1 MKEHLTIKE
10 VIEKYKE
17 APLRQATL
25 TFLLRENE
33 ILLAMKKR
41 GFAQG
46 KWNGS
51 GGKPK
56 PEDKNI
62 EDTAVREMLEET
74 LTKPKNLKHVATLN
88 FYFEEMAD
96 WNQQVVVFIANLW
109 EGDPKETEEMAP
121 KWFKKDKIPFTQM
134 WEDDPFWLPLVL
146 EGKSVKADF
155 LFDENQKMVEKDVW
169 VVTDLTK

>member
-1 MKEHLTIKE
+1 MKEHSRLKE
-10 VIEKYKE
+10 VAEKYKE
-17 APLRQATL
+17 SPLRQATL
-25 TFLLRENE
+25 IFLIHGDE

-41 GFAQG
+41 GFAAG

-62 EDTAVREMLEET
+62 EETAIREMLEET

-88 FYFEEMAD
+88 FYFESLPD
-96 WNQQVVVFIANLW
+96 WNQQVIVFLTNVW
-109 EGDPKETEEMAP
+109 EGVPKETEGMAP
-121 KWFKKDKIPFTQM
+121 KWFKKEKIPFDQM

-146 EGKSVKADF
+146 DGKSVEADF
-155 LFDENQKMVEKDVW
+155 LFDENQKMIEKDIR
-169 VVTDLTK
+169 VVASL